1 MLATLPSVSEFFSQV
16 GEWSSGMFNQLWP
29 FVKVGAG
36 IIVGAILAVFIL
48 ELLIKGA
55 EMGLKALKGNKE
67 EED

>member
-48 ELLIKGA
+48 EMLIRGA
-55 EMGLKALKGNKE
+55 KAGLEAIRGRRE
-67 EED
+67 Y